1 MLANDLRFAVRMLLK
16 DKWFTLVA
24 VLALGLGI
32 GLNATVFTF
41 VNAVLIRGLPFHDPQ
56 EILHMNGRNT
66 STGNGSGISYLDTEE
81 FRGQSRAFASLA
93 AYRNNSFT
101 VTENGRPP
109 ERVRGCAMSAS
120 SFSLLGQEPLIG
132 RTFAEGEDK
141 PGARPIAIL
150 GYGLWKSRY
159 AGDPQ
164 ILGRVIN
171 INGTAHE
178 VIGVMPEGVKFP
190 NNAEMWRALIP
201 EGDDLKRR
209 DLRSLNMFGRLAAD
223 KTREAGS
230 AELSAIAARVEA
242 QYPDTNKNMGVEVM
256 TFNERFNG
264 GPIRAIF
271 LSLLGAV
278 GFVLLIACA
287 NVANLLL
294 ARSATRAR
302 EVAVRFALGA
312 SRAVIVRQL
321 LVESVLLACLG
332 GVFGLALAHFSVKLF
347 DAAVAN
353 VGKPYWIVFTFDPV
367 VFGYFAAICLTTGI
381 VFGLAPALQVSRTN
395 MNDVLKEGG
404 RGNAGAVRA
413 RRLTSTMVVAEIA
426 LTIVLLVGAGLMIRS
441 FLKLYSMNI
450 GVDTS
455 HMLTMS
461 VQLPDAKYSTADQRR
476 IFYDSLMGRLQAI
489 PGMRSVA
496 IATSV
501 PFAGSEGR
509 GLEIEGRPPAK
520 PEEAPRTSTITVSA
534 NYFDAMD
541 AAIRRGRSL
550 RESDGAPGS
559 EVVVVNERFVTRFFP
574 NEDALGRR
582 IRLVAGSA
590 QKPEPGPW
598 LTIVGVGPTIRQGSP
613 QSTDPD
619 AVVYQPY
626 RLQSPG
632 SMNII
637 ARSQVAPTSLTPLI
651 REAVQA
657 VDSDLP
663 VFNVQTMDE
672 LLAQNRWPY
681 RVFGTMFALF
691 AFIALVLSAVGI
703 YAVTSYSV
711 TQRTQ
716 EIGVRMALGARPGE
730 VSWLILRRGLI
741 QLGIGLT
748 IGLSLALFAGIPLRA
763 ILVQVPPRDPVTF
776 ATIIS
781 VLVVVTMAAC
791 LIPARRAT
799 RLDPLTALRIE

>member
-1 MLANDLRFAVRMLLK
+1 MLANDFRFAVRMLLK

-24 VLALGLGI
+24 VVALGLGI

-56 EILHMNGRNT
+56 EILHVSGRNT
-66 STGNGSGISYLDTEE
+66 STGDENGISYLDAEE
-81 FRGQSRAFASLA
+81 FRAQSKVFASLA

-101 VTENGRPP
+101 VTESGRPP

-120 SFSLLGQEPLIG
+120 SFTLLGQEAMLG
-132 RTFAEGEDK
+132 RTFADGEDK
-141 PGARPIAIL
+141 PGAHPVAIL

-159 AGDPQ
+159 GGDSQ

-178 VIGVMPEGVKFP
+178 IVGVMPEGMKFP
-190 NNAEMWRALIP
+190 ESAEMWRPLIP
-201 EGDDLKRR
+201 EADDLKRR
-209 DLRSLNMFGRLAAD
+209 DQRLLNMFGRLAEGR
-223 KTREAGS
+223 TREAGA
-230 AELSAIAARVEA
+230 AELSAIASRLEA
-242 QYPDTNKNMGVEVM
+242 QFPESNKNMGVEVM

-294 ARSATRAR
+294 ARSANRAR
-302 EVAVRFALGA
+302 EVAVRCALGA
-312 SRAVIVRQL
+312 SRARIVRQL
-321 LVESVLLACLG
+321 LVESVLLACIG
-332 GVFGLALAHFSVKLF
+332 GLFGLGLAHFSVKLF

-353 VGKPYWIVFTFDPV
+353 VGKPYWIVFTFDPT

-404 RGNAGAVRA
+404 RGNAGTVRA
-413 RRLTSTMVVAEIA
+413 RRLTSAMVVAEIA

-441 FLKLYSMNI
+441 FLKLYSLNI

-455 HMLTMS
+455 HMLTMT
-461 VQLPDAKYSTADQRR
+461 VQLPNAKYSTSEQRR

-489 PGMRSVA
+489 PGMQSVT

-501 PFAGSEGR
+501 PFDGSDGR

-534 NYFDAMD
+534 NYFEAMD
-541 AAIRRGRSL
+541 VTIRRGRGL
-550 RESDGAPGS
+550 RETDGAPGS

-574 NEDALGRR
+574 KEDILGRR

-598 LTIVGVGPTIRQGSP
+598 LTVVGVSPTIRQGNPRSP
-613 QSTDPD
+613 EPD

-632 SMNII
+632 IMNII
-637 ARSQVAPTSLTPLI
+637 ARSQVVPTSLTPLV

-672 LLAQNRWPY
+672 LLAQNRWPF
-681 RVFGTMFALF
+681 RVFGTMFTLF
-691 AFIALVLSAVGI
+691 ALIALVLSAVGI

-716 EIGVRMALGARPGE
+716 EIGVRMALGAQARE
-730 VSWLILRRGLI
+730 VSWLILRRGLV

-748 IGLSLALFAGIPLRA
+748 IGIALAWFAGIPLRA
-763 ILVQVPPRDPVTF
+763 VLVGVPPRDPITF
-776 ATIIS
+776 AVILS
-781 VLVVVTMAAC
+781 VLIVVTLAAC

>member
-574 NEDALGRR
+574 NEDVLGRR

-716 EIGVRMALGARPGE
+716 EIGVRMALGARPSE
-730 VSWLILRRGLI
+730 VSWLILRRGLV
-741 QLGIGLT
+741 QLGIGLA

-781 VLVVVTMAAC
+781 VLVIMTLAAC

>member
-66 STGNGSGISYLDTEE
+66 STGNGSGISYLDTED

-141 PGARPIAIL
+141 PGARPVAIL

>member
-1 MLANDLRFAVRMLLK
+1 MLVNDLRFAVRMLLK

-24 VLALGLGI
+24 VVALGLGI

-56 EILHMNGRNT
+56 QILHVNGRNT
-66 STGNGSGISYLDTEE
+66 STGNGSGISYLDAEA
-81 FRGQSRAFASLA
+81 FRAQSKVFGSLA

-109 ERVRGCAMSAS
+109 ERVRGSAMSAS
-120 SFSLLGQEPLIG
+120 AFALLGQETLLG

-141 PGARPIAIL
+141 PGAHPVAIL

-159 AGDPQ
+159 AGDAQ

-178 VIGVMPEGVKFP
+178 IVGVMPEGVKFP
-190 NNAEMWRALIP
+190 NNAEMWRPLIP
-201 EGDDLKRR
+201 EADDLKRR
-209 DLRSLNMFGRLAAD
+209 DLRLLNVFGRLAEGR
-223 KTREAGS
+223 KREAG
-230 AELSAIAARVEA
+230 AGELSAIASRLEG
-242 QYPDTNKNMGVEVM
+242 QFPDTNKNMGVEVM

-294 ARSATRAR
+294 ARSANRAR

-312 SRAVIVRQL
+312 SRARIVRQL
-321 LVESVLLACLG
+321 LVESVLLACIG
-332 GVFGLALAHFSVKLF
+332 GLFGLALAHFSVKLF

-353 VGKPYWIVFTFDPV
+353 VGKPYWIVFTFDPT

-413 RRLTSTMVVAEIA
+413 RRLTSVMVVAEIA

-441 FLKLYSMNI
+441 FLKLYSLNI
-450 GVDTS
+450 GVDIS
-455 HMLTMS
+455 HMLTMT
-461 VQLPDAKYSTADQRR
+461 VQLPTAKYSTADQRR

-501 PFAGSEGR
+501 PFGGSDGR
-509 GLEIEGRPPAK
+509 GLEIEGRPPGK
-520 PEEAPRTSTITVSA
+520 PEDAPRTSTITVSA
-534 NYFDAMD
+534 NYFDALD
-541 AAIRRGRSL
+541 VTIRRGRGL
-550 RESDGAPGS
+550 RETDGAPGS

-574 NEDALGRR
+574 NEDVLGRR
-582 IRLVAGSA
+582 IKLVAGSA

-598 LTIVGVGPTIRQGSP
+598 LTVVGVSPTIRQGNP
-613 QSTDPD
+613 QNPEPD

-626 RLQSPG
+626 RVQSPG
-632 SMNII
+632 IMNII
-637 ARSQVAPTSLTPLI
+637 ARSQVAPTSLTPLV

-672 LLAQNRWPY
+672 LLAQNRWPF
-681 RVFGTMFALF
+681 RVFGTMFAIF

-716 EIGVRMALGARPGE
+716 EIGVRMALGAQARE
-730 VSWLILRRGLI
+730 VSWLILRRGLV
-741 QLGIGLT
+741 QLAIGLT
-748 IGLSLALFAGIPLRA
+748 IGIALSWFAGAPLRSV
-763 ILVQVPPRDPVTF
+763 LVQVPPRDPVTL
-776 ATIIS
+776 AVILS
-781 VLVVVTMAAC
+781 VLIVVTLAAC

>member
-16 DKWFTLVA
+16 DRWFTLVA

-56 EILHMNGRNT
+56 EILHVNGRNT
-66 STGNGSGISYLDTEE
+66 STGNGSGISYLDAEE
-81 FRGQSRAFASLA
+81 FRAQSKAFASLA

-132 RTFAEGEDK
+132 RTFAQDEDK
-141 PGARPIAIL
+141 PGAHPVAIL

-164 ILGRVIN
+164 ILGRVIT

-190 NNAEMWRALIP
+190 NSAEMWRALIP

-209 DLRSLNMFGRLAAD
+209 DLRLLNMFGRLAPD
-223 KTREAGS
+223 KKREAGS
-230 AELSAIAARVEA
+230 AELSAIASRLEA
-242 QYPDTNKNMGVEVM
+242 QYPDTNKSMGVEVM

-264 GPIRAIF
+264 GSIRAIF

-294 ARSATRAR
+294 ARSSTRAR

-404 RGNAGAVRA
+404 RGSAGAVRA

-441 FLKLYSMNI
+441 FLKLYSMDI

-461 VQLPDAKYSTADQRR
+461 VQLPNAKYSTSDQRR

-501 PFAGSEGR
+501 PFASSEGR
-509 GLEIEGRPPAK
+509 GLEIDGRPPAK

-541 AAIRRGRSL
+541 AAIRRGRGL
-550 RESDGAPGS
+550 RDADGAPGS

-574 NEDALGRR
+574 NEDVLGRR

-598 LTIVGVGPTIRQGSP
+598 LTVVGVSPTIRQGSP
-613 QSTDPD
+613 QTEPD
-619 AVVYQPY
+619 AVVYQPF

-632 SMNII
+632 IMNII

-716 EIGVRMALGARPGE
+716 EIGVRMALGARPSE
-730 VSWLILRRGLI
+730 VSWLILRRGLV
-741 QLGIGLT
+741 QLGIGLA
-748 IGLSLALFAGIPLRA
+748 IGLSLAVFAGTPLRA
-763 ILVQVPPRDPVTF
+763 VLVQVPPRDPVTF

-781 VLVVVTMAAC
+781 VLVLVTLAAC

>member
-66 STGNGSGISYLDTEE
+66 STGNGSGISYLDTED

-141 PGARPIAIL
+141 PGARPVAIL

-404 RGNAGAVRA
+404 RGSAGAVRA

>member
-1 MLANDLRFAVRMLLK
+1 MLVHDLRFAVRMLLK

-41 VNAVLIRGLPFHDPQ
+41 VNAVLIRGLPFHHPEQ
-56 EILHMNGRNT
+56 ILHMNGRNT
-66 STGNGSGISYLDTEE
+66 ATGNESGISYLDAEE
-81 FRGQSRAFASLA
+81 LRAQSKAFASLA
-93 AYRNNSFT
+93 AYRNNSFI

-109 ERVRGCAMSAS
+109 ERVRGYAMSAHA
-120 SFSLLGQEPLIG
+120 FALLGQEPMLG
-132 RTFAEGEDK
+132 RAFAAGEDK
-141 PGARPIAIL
+141 PDAHPVTIL
-150 GYGLWKSRY
+150 GYGIWKSRY
-159 AGDPQ
+159 AGDAQ

-178 VIGVMPEGVKFP
+178 IVGVMPEGVKFP
-190 NNAEMWRALIP
+190 SNAEMWRPLIP
-201 EGDDLKRR
+201 AAEDLNRR
-209 DLRSLNMFGRLAAD
+209 DLRLLNMFGRLAD
-223 KTREAGS
+223 GKTRAAGT
-230 AELSAIAARVEA
+230 AELTAIAGRLEA
-242 QYPDTNKNMGVEVM
+242 QYPDTNRNVGVQVM

-264 GPIRAIF
+264 GPIRNVF

-294 ARSATRAR
+294 ARSANRAR
-302 EVAVRFALGA
+302 EMAVRLALGA
-312 SRAVIVRQL
+312 SRARIVGQL

-332 GVFGLALAHFSVKLF
+332 GVLGLGLAHFSVKLF

-353 VGKPYWIVFTFDPV
+353 VGKPYWIVFSFDPR
-367 VFGYFAAICLTTGI
+367 VFAYFAAICLTTGI
-381 VFGLAPALQVSRTN
+381 LFGLAPALQVSRTS

-413 RRLTSTMVVAEIA
+413 RRMTSTMVIAELA

-441 FLKLYSMNI
+441 FLKLYSLNI

-461 VQLPDAKYSTADQRR
+461 VQLPNAKYTTSDQRR
-476 IFYDSLMGRLQAI
+476 IFYDSLMGRLQGL

-501 PFAGSEGR
+501 PFGGSEGR
-509 GLEIEGRPPAK
+509 TLEIEGRPWAK
-520 PEEAPRTSTITVSA
+520 PDDAPRTSTITVSA

-541 AAIRRGRSL
+541 LIMRRGRGL
-550 RESDGAPGS
+550 RESDGVPGS
-559 EVVVVNERFVTRFFP
+559 EVAVVNERFATRFFP
-574 NEDALGRR
+574 NQDVIGRR
-582 IRLVAGSA
+582 IRLTTGG

-598 LTIVGVGPTIRQGSP
+598 LTVVGVSPTIRQGNP
-613 QSTDPD
+613 QNPEPD

-626 RLQSPG
+626 RFQSPAI
-632 SMNII
+632 MNII
-637 ARSQVAPTSLTPLI
+637 ARSQVPPASLTSLM
-651 REAVQA
+651 REAVQQ

-672 LLAQNRWPY
+672 ILTQNRWPY

-691 AFIALVLSAVGI
+691 ALIALILSAVGI

-711 TQRTQ
+711 SQRTQ
-716 EIGVRMALGARPGE
+716 EIGVRMALGAQPRE
-730 VSWLILRRGLI
+730 VSWLILRRGLV
-741 QLGIGLT
+741 QLAIGLA
-748 IGLSLALFAGIPLRA
+748 IGTTLAWFASAPLGA
-763 ILVQVPPRDPVTF
+763 VIAVPTRDPVTF
-776 ATIIS
+776 AVIVT
-781 VLVVVTMAAC
+781 VLVVVTLAAC

-799 RLDPLTALRIE
+799 RLDPLNALRTE

>member
-56 EILHMNGRNT
+56 QILHVNGRNT
-66 STGNGSGISYLDTEE
+66 ATGNGSGISYLDAAEL
-81 FRGQSRAFASLA
+81 RAQSKVFASLA

-101 VTENGRPP
+101 VTEHGRPP
-109 ERVRGCAMSAS
+109 ERVRGCAMSSS
-120 SFSLLGQEPLIG
+120 SFTLLGQEPLLG
-132 RTFAEGEDK
+132 RTFADGEDK
-141 PGARPIAIL
+141 PGAHPVAIL

-159 AGDPQ
+159 GGDSQ

-178 VIGVMPEGVKFP
+178 IVGVMPEGMKFP
-190 NNAEMWRALIP
+190 ESAEMWRPLIP
-201 EGDDLKRR
+201 EADDLKRR
-209 DLRSLNMFGRLAAD
+209 DQRLLNMFGRLAEGR
-223 KTREAGS
+223 TREAGA
-230 AELSAIAARVEA
+230 AELSAIASRLEA
-242 QYPDTNKNMGVEVM
+242 QFPESNKNMGVEVM

-294 ARSATRAR
+294 ARSANRAR
-302 EVAVRFALGA
+302 EVAVRCALGA
-312 SRAVIVRQL
+312 SRARIVRQL
-321 LVESVLLACLG
+321 LVESVLLACIG
-332 GVFGLALAHFSVKLF
+332 GLFGLGLAHFSVKLF

-353 VGKPYWIVFTFDPV
+353 VGKPYWIVFTFDPT

-395 MNDVLKEGG
+395 MNEVLKEGG

-413 RRLTSTMVVAEIA
+413 RRLTSAMVVAEIA
-426 LTIVLLVGAGLMIRS
+426 LTIVLLVGAGLMVRS
-441 FLKLYSMNI
+441 FLKLYSLNL

-455 HMLTMS
+455 HMLTMT
-461 VQLPDAKYSTADQRR
+461 VQLPNAKYSTSDERR
-476 IFYDSLMGRLQAI
+476 IFYDSLMARLQAI
-489 PGMRSVA
+489 PGMQSVA

-501 PFAGSEGR
+501 PLAGGDGR

-520 PEEAPRTSTITVSA
+520 PEEAPRTSTITVSS

-541 AAIRRGRSL
+541 VAIRRGRGL
-550 RESDGAPGS
+550 RETDGAPGS

-574 NEDALGRR
+574 DEDVLGRR

-590 QKPEPGPW
+590 QKPEPGSW
-598 LTIVGVGPTIRQGSP
+598 LTVVGVSPTIRQGNT
-613 QSTDPD
+613 QNREPD

-632 SMNII
+632 IMNII
-637 ARSQVAPTSLTPLI
+637 ARSQVAPTSLTTQV

-672 LLAQNRWPY
+672 LLAQNRWPF
-681 RVFGTMFALF
+681 RVFGTMFTLF
-691 AFIALVLSAVGI
+691 ALIALVLSAVGI

-711 TQRTQ
+711 TQRAQ
-716 EIGVRMALGARPGE
+716 EIGVRMALGAQARQ
-730 VSWLILRRGLI
+730 VSWLILRRGLV

-748 IGLSLALFAGIPLRA
+748 IGIALSWFAGTPLQA
-763 ILVQVPPRDPVTF
+763 VVQVPPRDPVTF
-776 ATIIS
+776 AVILS
-781 VLVVVTMAAC
+781 VLIAVTLAAC

-799 RLDPLTALRIE
+799 QLDPLTALRIE

>member
-24 VLALGLGI
+24 ALALGLGI

-41 VNAVLIRGLPFHDPQ
+41 VNAVLIRGLPFHHPEQ
-56 EILHMNGRNT
+56 ILHVNGRNT
-66 STGNGSGISYLDTEE
+66 ATGNGSGISYLDAEE
-81 FRGQSRAFASLA
+81 LRAQSKVFASLA
-93 AYRNNSFT
+93 AYRNASFI
-101 VTENGRPP
+101 VTESGRPP
-109 ERVRGCAMSAS
+109 ERIRGCALSAS
-120 SFSLLGQEPLIG
+120 SFALLGQEPLLG
-132 RTFAEGEDK
+132 RVFAAGEDK
-141 PGARPIAIL
+141 PAAHPVAIL
-150 GYGLWKSRY
+150 AYGIWKSRY
-159 AGDPQ
+159 AGDAQ

-178 VIGVMPEGVKFP
+178 IIGVMPEGVKFP
-190 NNAEMWRALIP
+190 NNAEMWRPLIP
-201 EGDDLKRR
+201 EADDLTRR
-209 DLRSLNMFGRLAAD
+209 DLRNLNLFGRLAD
-223 KTREAGS
+223 GKTRAAGT
-230 AELSAIAARVEA
+230 AELTGIASRIEA
-242 QYPDTNKNMGVEVM
+242 QHPDVNKNIGVEVL

-264 GPIRAIF
+264 GPIRNVF

-294 ARSATRAR
+294 ARSANRAR

-312 SRAVIVRQL
+312 SRARIVCQL

-332 GVFGLALAHFSVKLF
+332 GVFGLGLAHVSVKLF

-353 VGKPYWIVFTFDPV
+353 VGKPYWIVFTFDPT
-367 VFGYFAAICLTTGI
+367 VFAYFAAICLTTGI

-413 RRLTSTMVVAEIA
+413 RRMTSTMVVAEIA

-441 FLKLYSMNI
+441 FLKLYSLNL
-450 GVDTS
+450 GVDTD

-461 VQLPDAKYSTADQRR
+461 VQLPAAKYPSSDHRR
-476 IFYDSLMGRLQAI
+476 VFYDSLMARLQGV

-501 PFAGSEGR
+501 PFGGSEGR
-509 GLEIEGRPPAK
+509 GLDIEGRPPAR
-520 PEEAPRTSTITVSA
+520 PEEAPRTSTITISP

-541 AAIRRGRSL
+541 LAMRRGRGL
-550 RESDGAPGS
+550 RDSDGAPGS
-559 EVVVVNERFVTRFFP
+559 EVAVVNERFVTRFFP
-574 NEDALGRR
+574 NEEVIGRR
-582 IRLVAGSA
+582 IRLVAGG

-598 LTIVGVGPTIRQGSP
+598 LTVVGVSPTIRQGNP
-613 QSTDPD
+613 QNPDPD

-637 ARSQVAPTSLTPLI
+637 ARSQVPPTSLTSLV
-651 REAVQA
+651 REAVQQ
-657 VDSDLP
+657 VDADLP

-672 LLAQNRWPY
+672 ILAQNRWPY

-691 AFIALVLSAVGI
+691 ALIALVLSAVGI
-703 YAVTSYSV
+703 YAVTAYSV

-716 EIGVRMALGARPGE
+716 EIGVRMALGAQPRE
-730 VSWLILRRGLI
+730 VSWLILRRGLV
-741 QLGIGLT
+741 QLALGLAIGLT
-748 IGLSLALFAGIPLRA
+748 LAWFASAPLGA
-763 ILVQVPPRDPVTF
+763 VVAVPTRDPVTF
-776 ATIIS
+776 AVIVT
-781 VLVVVTMAAC
+781 VLVVVTVTAC
-791 LIPARRAT
+791 VIPARRAT
-799 RLDPLTALRIE
+799 RLDPSSALRME

>member
-1 MLANDLRFAVRMLLK
+1 MLANDLRFAVRMLLE

-81 FRGQSRAFASLA
+81 FRGQSKAFASLA

-141 PGARPIAIL
+141 PGAHPVAIL

-159 AGDPQ
+159 SGDPQ

-190 NNAEMWRALIP
+190 NSAEMWRPLIP

-223 KTREAGS
+223 KKRETGS
-230 AELSAIAARVEA
+230 AELSAIASRLEA
-242 QYPDTNKNMGVEVM
+242 QYPDTNQNMGVEVM

-332 GVFGLALAHFSVKLF
+332 GLFGLALAHFSVKLF

-367 VFGYFAAICLTTGI
+367 VFGYFAAVCLTTGI

-404 RGNAGAVRA
+404 RGSAGAVRA

-461 VQLPDAKYSTADQRR
+461 VQLPNAKYSTADQRR

-509 GLEIEGRPPAK
+509 GLEIDGRPPAK

-541 AAIRRGRSL
+541 AAIRRGRGL
-550 RESDGAPGS
+550 RDTDGAPGS
-559 EVVVVNERFVTRFFP
+559 EVAVVNERFVTRFFP
-574 NEDALGRR
+574 NEDVLGRR

-598 LTIVGVGPTIRQGSP
+598 LTVVGVSPTIRQGSP
-613 QSTDPD
+613 QSTEPD

-632 SMNII
+632 IMNII

-716 EIGVRMALGARPGE
+716 EIGVRMALGARPSE
-730 VSWLILRRGLI
+730 VSWLILRRGLV
-741 QLGIGLT
+741 QLGIGLA

-781 VLVVVTMAAC
+781 VLVIVTLAAC

>member
-141 PGARPIAIL
+141 PGARPVAIL

>member
-41 VNAVLIRGLPFHDPQ
+41 VNAVLIRGLPFHNPQ

-66 STGNGSGISYLDTEE
+66 STGNGSGISYLDAEE
-81 FRGQSRAFASLA
+81 FRAQSKAFASLA

-120 SFSLLGQEPLIG
+120 SFSLLGQEALIG

-141 PGARPIAIL
+141 PGAHPVAIL

-190 NNAEMWRALIP
+190 NNAEMWRALTP

-209 DLRSLNMFGRLAAD
+209 DLRMLNMFGRLAAD
-223 KTREAGS
+223 TKRETGS
-230 AELSAIAARVEA
+230 AELSAIASRLAA

-294 ARSATRAR
+294 ARSANRAR

-332 GVFGLALAHFSVKLF
+332 GLFGLALAHFSVKLF

-404 RGNAGAVRA
+404 RGNAGASRA

-461 VQLPDAKYSTADQRR
+461 VQLPNAKYSTADQRR

-489 PGMRSVA
+489 PGMRSAA

-520 PEEAPRTSTITVSA
+520 PEDAPRTSTITVSA

-550 RESDGAPGS
+550 RDTDGAPGS

-574 NEDALGRR
+574 DEDAVGRR

-590 QKPEPGPW
+590 LKPEPGPW
-598 LTIVGVGPTIRQGSP
+598 LTIVGVSPTIRQGSP

-637 ARSQVAPTSLTPLI
+637 ARSEVAPTSLTPLI

-657 VDSDLP
+657 VDADLP

-730 VSWLILRRGLI
+730 VSWLILRRGLV
-741 QLGIGLT
+741 QLAIGLT
-748 IGLSLALFAGIPLRA
+748 IGLSLALFAGTPLQA
-763 ILVQVPPRDPVTF
+763 VLVQVPPRDPVTF
-776 ATIIS
+776 ATIIV
-781 VLVVVTMAAC
+781 VLVVVTLAAC

>member
-141 PGARPIAIL
+141 PGARPVAIL

-574 NEDALGRR
+574 NENALGRR

>member
-1 MLANDLRFAVRMLLK
+1 MR
-16 DKWFTLVA
+16 
-24 VLALGLGI
+24 
-32 GLNATVFTF
+32 
-41 VNAVLIRGLPFHDPQ
+41 PYHDPQ

-66 STGNGSGISYLDTEE
+66 STGNGSGISYLDAEE
-81 FRGQSRAFASLA
+81 FRGQSKVFASLA

-120 SFSLLGQEPLIG
+120 SFALLGQEPLVG
-132 RTFAEGEDK
+132 RAFAEGEDK
-141 PGARPIAIL
+141 PGAPPVAIL

-159 AGDPQ
+159 AGDAQ
-164 ILGRVIN
+164 ILGRVIT

-178 VIGVMPEGVKFP
+178 IIGVMPEGVKFP

-201 EGDDLKRR
+201 EADDLKRR
-209 DLRSLNMFGRLAAD
+209 DLRMLNMFGRLAEG
-223 KTREAGS
+223 KKREAGA
-230 AELSAIAARVEA
+230 AELSAIASRLEA

-294 ARSATRAR
+294 ARSANRAR

-312 SRAVIVRQL
+312 SRARIVHQL

-332 GVFGLALAHFSVKLF
+332 GLFGLALAHFSVKLF

-353 VGKPYWIVFTFDPV
+353 VGKPYWIVFTFDPT

-395 MNDVLKEGG
+395 MNNVLKEGG

-413 RRLTSTMVVAEIA
+413 RRLTSAMVIAEIA

-441 FLKLYSMNI
+441 FLKLYSLNL
-450 GVDTS
+450 GVDTT

-461 VQLPDAKYSTADQRR
+461 VQLPNAKYSTSDQRK
-476 IFYDSLMGRLQAI
+476 IFYDSLMGRLQGI

-501 PFAGSEGR
+501 PFTGSEGR
-509 GLEIEGRPPAK
+509 TLEIEGRPQAK

-541 AAIRRGRSL
+541 VAIRRGRGL
-550 RESDGAPGS
+550 RENDGAPGS
-559 EVVVVNERFVTRFFP
+559 EVAVVNDRFVTRFFP
-574 NEDALGRR
+574 NEDVLGRR

-598 LTIVGVGPTIRQGSP
+598 LTVVGVSPTIRQGNP
-613 QSTDPD
+613 QSTEPD

-632 SMNII
+632 FMNII
-637 ARSQVAPTSLTPLI
+637 ARSQVASTSLTPLV

-672 LLAQNRWPY
+672 LLAQSRWPY
-681 RVFGTMFALF
+681 RVFGTMFTIFAL
-691 AFIALVLSAVGI
+691 IALVLSAVGI

-716 EIGVRMALGARPGE
+716 EIGVRMALGAQTRQ
-730 VSWLILRRGLI
+730 VSWLILRRGLV
-741 QLGIGLT
+741 QLAIGLT
-748 IGLSLALFAGIPLRA
+748 IGISLALFAGAPLRA
-763 ILVQVPPRDPVTF
+763 VLVQVPPRDPVTF
-776 ATIIS
+776 AVIIS
-781 VLVVVTMAAC
+781 VLVLVTLAAC
-791 LIPARRAT
+791 LMPARRAT

>member
-1 MLANDLRFAVRMLLK
+1 MLANDLRFAFRMLLK

-24 VLALGLGI
+24 ILALGLGI
-32 GLNATVFTF
+32 GLNATIFTF
-41 VNAVLIRGLPFHDPQ
+41 VNAVLIRGLPFHDPG
-56 EILHMNGRNT
+56 EILHVNGRNT
-66 STGNGSGISYLDTEE
+66 STGNGSGISWLDAEE
-81 FRGQSRAFASLA
+81 LRAQSKAFASLA

-101 VTENGRPP
+101 VTEEGRPP

-120 SFSLLGQEPLIG
+120 SFTLLGQQALVG

-141 PGARPIAIL
+141 PGAHPVAIL
-150 GYGLWKSRY
+150 GYGLWTSRY
-159 AGDPQ
+159 AGDRQ

-201 EGDDLKRR
+201 EADELKRR
-209 DLRSLNMFGRLAAD
+209 DLRQLNMFGRLAGGRA
-223 KTREAGS
+223 REA
-230 AELSAIAARVEA
+230 ATTELSAIASRLEA

-294 ARSATRAR
+294 ARSANRAR

-312 SRAVIVRQL
+312 SRARIVRQL
-321 LVESVLLACLG
+321 LVESILLACLG
-332 GVFGLALAHFSVKLF
+332 GLFGLGLAHISVKLF

-353 VGKPYWIVFTFDPV
+353 VGKPYWIVFSFDPT
-367 VFGYFAAICLTTGI
+367 VFAYFAAICLTTGI
-381 VFGLAPALQVSRTN
+381 IFGLAPALQVSRTN

-404 RGNAGAVRA
+404 RGNAGNVRA
-413 RRLTSTMVVAEIA
+413 RVMSSAMVVVEIA

-441 FLKLYSMNI
+441 FLKLYSLSL

-455 HMLTMS
+455 HMLTMT
-461 VQLPDAKYSTADQRR
+461 VQLPATKYGTSDQRR
-476 IFYDSLMGRLQAI
+476 IFYDSLMGRLQGI

-496 IATSV
+496 IATNV
-501 PFAGSEGR
+501 PFTGSDGR
-509 GLEIEGRPPAK
+509 TLEIEGRPPAK

-534 NYFDAMD
+534 NYFEALDLPM
-541 AAIRRGRSL
+541 RRGRAL
-550 RESDGAPGS
+550 RDTDGAPGS
-559 EVVVVNERFVTRFFP
+559 EVVVVNERFATRFFP
-574 NEDALGRR
+574 NEDVLGRR

-598 LTIVGVGPTIRQGSP
+598 FTIVGVSPTIRQGDP
-613 QSTDPD
+613 QSPEPA

-626 RLQSPG
+626 RLQSPAI
-632 SMNII
+632 MNII
-637 ARSQVAPTSLTPLI
+637 ARSQVAPTSLTPLV
-651 REAVQA
+651 RSAVQA

-672 LLAQNRWPY
+672 LLAQSRWPY
-681 RVFGTMFALF
+681 RVFGTMFTIFAL
-691 AFIALVLSAVGI
+691 IALVLSAVGL

-716 EIGVRMALGARPGE
+716 EIGVRMALGAQPRS
-730 VSWLILRRGLI
+730 VSWLILRRGLV
-741 QLGIGLT
+741 QLAIGLT
-748 IGLSLALFAGIPLRA
+748 IGVVLALFAGVPLRA

-776 ATIIS
+776 AVIVS
-781 VLVVVTMAAC
+781 VLSVVTLAAC

-799 RLDPLTALRIE
+799 RLDPLSALRVE